1 MMILS
6 LKTSVRNTRGKN
18 TSGFGDS
25 SLGKDSLGYP
35 MRSLSGKWQVETTGS
50 WEPCSTTGNGKR
62 WLEALAQHTFQY
74 LPVNHTYHLLL
85 SLPIHLNSSFT
96 QPASIPSVLSFPLE
110 TLRAP
115 DQELQLYCQNKG
127 ITARCP
133 THSPKLNSHSRP
145 ECY

>member
-6 LKTSVRNTRGKN
+6 LKPSVRNTTERN
-18 TSGFGDS
+18 ASGFGDS

-35 MRSLSGKWQVETTGS
+35 MRSLSGKWQVETTTS
-50 WEPCSTTGNGKR
+50 WEACSTTGNGKR

-85 SLPIHLNSSFT
+85 SLPIRLNSSFT
-96 QPASIPSVLSFPLE
+96 QPAPIQSVLSFPLE

-127 ITARCP
+127 ITACCP
-133 THSPKLNSHSRP
+133 TDSLKLNSHSRP